1 MSDSVN
7 DWVRRLHT
15 DPLPALHQTL
25 KQVREVLN
33 SVSGSHAAISKLIE
47 RDPGFSLAIFR
58 QLRTLPNKPRESVTK
73 IANAI
78 PLLGMEAIERTTR
91 ELPVL
96 EDLLKGPPRRG
107 LLDCYSR
114 AAHAAI
120 YAANLAERM
129 GHHHLEAF
137 ANAALLHDIGEMAL
151 WVAEPDTMK
160 NMQARIRQGD
170 GHEDAAL
177 EVLGFTLEELNLGL
191 GNRWELPELVQE
203 SQGLFNSYQPR
214 PLTVMMAAAVAR
226 ATASGWNCHDASDKL
241 ELLAE
246 FIGISEAQASTYLHQ
261 LAVTAANQLQSL
273 PLPLPAFRLLQTG
286 EATKVKPQAPV
297 TKIEQPRGNRPA
309 VEPPPASGK
318 SPQAKPK
325 TNPLQALL
333 TRTIHALCDE
343 HGLERAM
350 FAMLSPDR
358 KTLKARFVVDKN
370 NGASLK
376 TFEVDLHSPNL
387 FSILMKKPQAL
398 WLNPDNLVKYLPSIP
413 ESVVRTVCSSG
424 FFIISVF
431 IKDKPIGVFYA
442 DVGCTGGSLN
452 TDQFNNFKTTCRRA
466 MQELTR

>member
-15 DPLPALHQTL
+15 DQLPAMHRTL

-33 SVSGSHAAISKLIE
+33 SVSGSHVAISKLIE

-58 QLRTLPNKPRESVTK
+58 QLRTLPNKSREPVTK

-120 YAANLAERM
+120 YAANLAERL
-129 GHHHLEAF
+129 GHHHPEAF

-170 GHEDAAL
+170 GREDAAL
-177 EVLGFTLEELNLGL
+177 EVLEFTLEELNLGL

-226 ATASGWNCHDASDKL
+226 ATASGWNSHDASDKL

-286 EATKVKPQAPV
+286 VTRKVKPQAPV
-297 TKIEQPRGNRPA
+297 TKIEQPRGGRPA
-309 VEPPPASGK
+309 VEPSPASGK

-325 TNPLQALL
+325 INPLQALL
-333 TRTIHALCDE
+333 SRTLHALRDE

-376 TFEVDLHSPNL
+376 TFEVGLHSPNL

-442 DVGCTGGSLN
+442 DVACTGGSLN

-466 MQELTR
+466 MQELTH